1 MEFIAGE
8 FALILRLLAPGMHEH
23 ILPAA
28 AQHEAMAHA
37 GETALPHAGI
47 IRSVLG
53 LAKISGRHRPQL
65 LTQAFHIGAKMI
77 CAGLRWRTGGRR
89 AHIQRRE
96 IQFKAGALNG
106 HGGSTQGK
114 AQMRD
119 ASTFA

>member
-1 MEFIAGE
+1 
-8 FALILRLLAPGMHEH
+8 
-23 ILPAA
+23 
-28 AQHEAMAHA
+28 
-37 GETALPHAGI
+37 
-47 IRSVLG
+47 
-53 LAKISGRHRPQL
+53 
-65 LTQAFHIGAKMI
+65 MI

-119 ASTFA
+119 AGTFAWAQEGELAKTVQPSGMNLHLNGYACALICKPLKTMIKASKNP